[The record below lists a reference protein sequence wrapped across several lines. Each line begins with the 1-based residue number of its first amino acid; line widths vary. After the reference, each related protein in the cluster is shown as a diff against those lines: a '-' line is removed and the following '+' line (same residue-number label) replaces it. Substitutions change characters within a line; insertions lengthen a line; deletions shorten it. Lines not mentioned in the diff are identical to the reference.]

1 MYSTHNEGES
11 VVAEGFIRK
20 IKNKIYKHMPSVSK
34 NVYIDKW
41 DDIVNKY
48 NHIYQSTIKRKPFD
62 VKWSTHI
69 NFNQKVIRKILN
81 LNLVSI

>member
-20 IKNKIYKHMPSVSK
+20 IKNKIYKHMPSIFK

-41 DDIVNKY
+41 DDTVNKY
-48 NHIYQSTIKRKPFD
+48 NHIYQSTI
-62 VKWSTHI
+62 
-69 NFNQKVIRKILN
+69 
-81 LNLVSI
+81 